1 MNNRFYRICS
11 LAGIIGGI
19 LIVIGVIMEDAFP
32 KPLWI
37 LAAICCLMGATSSFM
52 VLFGTKKK

>member
-1 MNNRFYRICS
+1 MHNRFYRICS

-19 LIVIGVIMEDAFP
+19 LIVIGVIMDGAFP

-37 LAAICCLMGATSSFM
+37 VTAICCLMGAVSSFM
-52 VLFGTKKK
+52 VLFRAKKK